1 MTKKDLIK
9 SLESVSDDFEI
20 SVCAVNCTGMDYEAE
35 ITNVEINNE
44 LHTVYLHLN
53 EDELYN
59 L

>member
-9 SLESVSDDFEI
+9 SLESVPDDFEV
-20 SVCAVNCTGMDYEAE
+20 SACAVNCTGMDCEAE
-35 ITNVEINNE
+35 ITEIEINNE
-44 LHTVYLHLN
+44 LRTVYLHLD

>member
-9 SLESVSDDFEI
+9 SLESVPDDFEI
-20 SVCAVNCTGMDYEAE
+20 SVCAVNCTGIDYEAE
-35 ITNVEINNE
+35 VTDIEINNE
-44 LHTVYLHLN
+44 LCTVYFHLD